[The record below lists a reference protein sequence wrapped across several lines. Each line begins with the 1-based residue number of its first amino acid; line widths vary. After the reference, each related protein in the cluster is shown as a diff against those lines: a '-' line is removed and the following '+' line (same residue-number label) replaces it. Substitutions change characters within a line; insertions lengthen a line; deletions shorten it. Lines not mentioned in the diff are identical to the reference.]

1 MQLGPNSTI
10 VYDLSDNK
18 IGGSRIITLP
28 SDRTYEELEVS
39 ILIAFAD
46 IYPCG
51 NILLL
56 KNRETQSPIQ
66 TNIDVV
72 NFIAQ
77 QNINVFI
84 ENQVCYSFHS
94 PYFLTSSY

>member
-10 VYDLSDNK
+10 VYDLSDNRV
-18 IGGSRIITLP
+18 GGSRIINLP
-28 SDRTYEELEVS
+28 SDRTYEELEVT

-51 NILLL
+51 NILQL

-66 TNIDVV
+66 TNSDVF
-72 NFIAQ
+72 NFVAH
-77 QNINVFI
+77 QNINVYI
-84 ENQVCYSFHS
+84 DQVDI
-94 PYFLTSSY
+94 YFASTS